1 MDSEIV
7 RPVGIVMNSR
17 MQPAYMLTSLEEGEP
32 EVKCILCFT
41 HPLLAS
47 QYIAHACNNDVP
59 KGTCVKWHESQ
70 QDLLT
75 SLKMLEPILATR
87 EIRHLLLDMVPN
99 EGGEW
104 MTILELIEAL
114 EQEAHAANFAA
125 LN

>member
-1 MDSEIV
+1 MDSAIV
-7 RPVGIVMNSR
+7 RPVGVVMNSR

-32 EVKCILCFT
+32 EVKGILCFT

-47 QYIAHACNNDVP
+47 EYIAHACNNDVP
-59 KGTCVKWHESQ
+59 EGTSVKWHETQ

-99 EGGEW
+99 GFGDW

-114 EQEAHAANFAA
+114 EQDIHDAKFAG